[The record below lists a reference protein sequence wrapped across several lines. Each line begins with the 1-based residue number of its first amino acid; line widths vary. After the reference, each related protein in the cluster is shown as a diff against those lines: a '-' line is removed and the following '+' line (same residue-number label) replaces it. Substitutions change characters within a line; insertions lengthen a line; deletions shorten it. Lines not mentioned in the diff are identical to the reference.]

1 MQSTMHVYEV
11 RPRKDKRGI
20 DLILKCDAISVC
32 VLAITRR
39 SLSRR
44 AQAMEG
50 EAEKLQLLFRYLD
63 GS

>member
-1 MQSTMHVYEV
+1 MPEQHQLNGAHFGFRSFVLLSCFAF
-11 RPRKDKRGI
+11 RCG
-20 DLILKCDAISVC
+20 
-32 VLAITRR
+32 LAILR
-39 SLSRR
+39 SPILRR

>member
-1 MQSTMHVYEV
+1 MRKIRREV
-11 RPRKDKRGI
+11 TRKLGFRSFVLLSCLAFRG
-20 DLILKCDAISVC
+20 

-39 SLSRR
+39 SLPRR

>member
-1 MQSTMHVYEV
+1 MA
-11 RPRKDKRGI
+11 
-20 DLILKCDAISVC
+20 LILGVLGFRSFVLLSCLAFRR
-32 VLAITRR
+32 VLATARR
-39 SLSRR
+39 SLPRR